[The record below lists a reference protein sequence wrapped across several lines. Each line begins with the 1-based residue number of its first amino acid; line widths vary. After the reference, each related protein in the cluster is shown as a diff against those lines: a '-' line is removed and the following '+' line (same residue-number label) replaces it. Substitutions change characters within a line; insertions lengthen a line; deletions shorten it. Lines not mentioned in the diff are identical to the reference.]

1 MTEISG
7 LAFRERE
14 GGRERELQRSLS
26 SKLFFVIDKH
36 RTKYD
41 IVQRIPCITV
51 IGQ

>member
-14 GGRERELQRSLS
+14 REREGEFQHSLS
-26 SKLFFVIDKH
+26 TKLSFVIDKH